1 MSDAIRL
8 ILTGGTIDSA
18 EPYRSDIKSTFPSG
32 THIPEMLEQSRVRSG
47 VVVDALMLK
56 DSNDLTEADRQLIL
70 ERCKTVPERR
80 IVVTHGTDTMPDTAR
95 FLGERTKD
103 KTIVLTGA
111 MTPFVMGRSDSLF
124 NLGFA
129 IASAQHLPK
138 GVYVAMNGRVFDWN
152 NVRKNREIGMFE
164 TLSS

>member
-1 MSDAIRL
+1 MNDATRL

-32 THIPEMLEQSRVRSG
+32 THVPEMLEQSRVKSG
-47 VVVDALMLK
+47 VIVDTLMLK
-56 DSNDLTEADRQLIL
+56 DSNDLTEADRESIL
-70 ERCKTVPERR
+70 ERCKTVPEQR
-80 IVVTHGTDTMPDTAR
+80 VVITHGTDTMPETAR
-95 FLGERTKD
+95 FLGERIQD
-103 KTIVLTGA
+103 KTLVFTGA
-111 MTPFVMGRSDSLF
+111 MTPFVMERSDSLF

-129 IASAQHLPK
+129 IASAQRLPK
-138 GVYVAMNGRVFDWN
+138 GVYVAMNGRIFDWD